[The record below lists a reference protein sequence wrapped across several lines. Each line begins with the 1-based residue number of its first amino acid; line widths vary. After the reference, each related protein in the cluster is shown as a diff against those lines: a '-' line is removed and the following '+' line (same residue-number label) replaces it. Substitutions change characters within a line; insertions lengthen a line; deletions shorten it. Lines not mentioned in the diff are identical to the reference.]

1 MHSSGASRPG
11 SASRAGRR
19 CSGPWARIDGTVKCW
34 GGDDGKR
41 LGDAT
46 LASSATP
53 VRVKDVTAVVRVRA
67 LLEVARTSAP
77 AALTATFAAAA
88 AK

>member
-1 MHSSGASRPG
+1 M
-11 SASRAGRR
+11 
-19 CSGPWARIDGTVKCW
+19 
-34 GGDDGKR
+34 
-41 LGDAT
+41 
-46 LASSATP
+46 
-53 VRVKDVTAVVRVRA
+53 RVKDVTAVVRVRA